1 MSINRDLCVGRLAT
15 ALFGAFAFSMLTAQS
30 GAAQAHR
37 VTAVDSLRHIQ
48 QMSPTTGPVGTVV
61 SISTLNLPVQA
72 KVHIGYGATRTG
84 FEALFE
90 VPQGI
95 WGDISAEV
103 TVPAS
108 APWDRAIV
116 FVAFNAIF
124 SPIGLSSPF
133 HVVNEEGMVRRTGR
147 ITEVGETCLMLR
159 DQDDYLYTLI
169 GDLSGLSVGDEVVVE
184 GTYSETGPCL
194 DGSTIRVVRVDP
206 VG

>member
-1 MSINRDLCVGRLAT
+1 MSVNRDLRVGRLAT
-15 ALFGAFAFSMLTAQS
+15 ALFGAFALSILTAQS
-30 GAAQAHR
+30 STAQAHR

-48 QMSPTTGPVGTVV
+48 EMSPTTGPAGTVV
-61 SISTLNLPVQA
+61 SISTLNLPVEA
-72 KVHIGYGATRTG
+72 KVHVGYGATRTG

-133 HVVNEEGMVRRTGR
+133 HVVNEHGMVRRTGR
-147 ITEVGETCLMLR
+147 ITDETETCMTLR
-159 DQDDYLYTLI
+159 DQDEYLYALT
-169 GDLSGLSVGDEVVVE
+169 GDLTGLSVGDEVIVE
-184 GTYSETGPCL
+184 GTYSETGSCL
-194 DGSTIRVVRVDP
+194 DGSTIGVVRVDP